1 MHNRIKMESNVHIP
15 ENITIQFD
23 EFNCYISGKN
33 GQIKHKLNKNLS
45 ITNENKILN
54 IQIKNTTIKKKE
66 IKKNYALINTTK
78 ALFKNYITG
87 IQNYYEKTLILKGI
101 GYKAELNKNNLK
113 LYIGFS
119 NAINIEIPSGIKVEI
134 NSHINI
140 IIKGISKDIVGQ
152 FAANI
157 RQKRKPDI
165 YKGNGIKY
173 KNEIIK
179 FKSPKKSK

>member
-1 MHNRIKMESNVHIP
+1 MHDRIIMESKLNIP
-15 ENITIQFD
+15 ENINIKFD
-23 EFNCYISGKN
+23 DINCYISGKN
-33 GQIKHKLNKNLS
+33 GEIKHKLNSNLN
-45 ITNENKILN
+45 IINENNILKIK
-54 IQIKNTTIKKKE
+54 IKNDNLKKKDL
-66 IKKNYALINTTK
+66 KKIYSLINTTK

-87 IQNYYEKTLILKGI
+87 IQAYYEKNLILKGI
-101 GYKAELNKNNLK
+101 GYKAEVDKTNLK

-119 NAINIEIPSGIKVEI
+119 NTVNIKIPDSIKVEVTS
-134 NSHINI
+134 NINI
-140 IIKGISKDIVGQ
+140 KIKGISKEEVGQ

-157 RQKRKPDI
+157 RLKRKPEI

>member
-1 MHNRIKMESNVHIP
+1 MHNRIKIESNINIP
-15 ENITIQFD
+15 ENIKITFD
-23 EFNCYISGKN
+23 ECNCYISGQN
-33 GQIKHKLNKNLS
+33 GQITHKLNKNLN
-45 ITNENKILN
+45 ITNNNKILTIKLHSD
-54 IQIKNTTIKKKE
+54 IQKKKE
-66 IKKNYALINTTK
+66 IKKHYSLINTTK
-78 ALFKNYITG
+78 ALFKNYIHG
-87 IQNYYEKTLILKGI
+87 IQTFYEKTLTLKGI
-101 GYKAELNKNNLK
+101 GYKAELDKTNLK

-119 NAINIEIPSGIKVEI
+119 NAVIIEIPNNIKVEI
-134 NSHINI
+134 NSNINI
-140 IIKGISKDIVGQ
+140 LIKGISKENVGQ